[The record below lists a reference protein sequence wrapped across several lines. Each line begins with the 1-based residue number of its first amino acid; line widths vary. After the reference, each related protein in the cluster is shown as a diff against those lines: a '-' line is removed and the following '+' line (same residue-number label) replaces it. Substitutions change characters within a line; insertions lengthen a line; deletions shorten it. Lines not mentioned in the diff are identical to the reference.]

1 MQHDNNEEATMSEA
15 DRRVI
20 WGEAFRRAAE
30 RGGDPEDHFRGM
42 IQEALDS
49 LVADGSLETAGLN
62 GAGKMV
68 YRAKSSDDPS

>member
-1 MQHDNNEEATMSEA
+1 
-15 DRRVI
+15 
-20 WGEAFRRAAE
+20 
-30 RGGDPEDHFRGM
+30 M

-68 YRAKSSDDPS
+68 YRAKSIR

>member
-1 MQHDNNEEATMSEA
+1 MQDDNNKRTMMSEA

-20 WGEAFRRAAE
+20 WDEASRRAAE
-30 RGGDPEDHFRGM
+30 RGGHPEEHFQKM
-42 IQEALDS
+42 IQEVLDS

-68 YRAKSSDDPS
+68 YVATTHKPTS